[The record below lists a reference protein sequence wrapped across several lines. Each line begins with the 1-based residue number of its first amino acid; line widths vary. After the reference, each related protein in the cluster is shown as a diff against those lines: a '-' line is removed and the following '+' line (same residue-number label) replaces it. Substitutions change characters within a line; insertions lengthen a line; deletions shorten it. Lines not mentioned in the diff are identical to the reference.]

1 MCTCL
6 QELADAKLLQAC
18 EHHGTVS
25 AHSSHVFPCVR
36 LQVAE
41 AAAEMDGDTK
51 KFSNYTYPA
60 MTKTQG
66 SFRLQVEAG
75 EFTDSEII
83 VMLGE
88 NGTGTAVFGLP

>member
-1 MCTCL
+1 MSADPLCT
-6 QELADAKLLQAC
+6 
-18 EHHGTVS
+18 H
-25 AHSSHVFPCVR
+25 

-41 AAAEMDGDTK
+41 AAAEMDGDQK

-88 NGTGTAVFGLP
+88 NGTGTAPSGLSRM

>member
-1 MCTCL
+1 
-6 QELADAKLLQAC
+6 
-18 EHHGTVS
+18 
-25 AHSSHVFPCVR
+25 
-36 LQVAE
+36 
-41 AAAEMDGDTK
+41 MDGDTK

-88 NGTGTAVFGLP
+88 NGTGTVLSCSKQRLAHLVSCGHLYLRWRLCLSR